1 MHWVVPFLLSCPVT
15 APLYVFFFF
24 FSSGPGPWGDLEK
37 AENIITATE
46 CVLRLVRRWFGQGGK
61 ASLVADGDILARI
74 IEKLRQRIEAREAT
88 FLFKKALLM
97 P

>member
-1 MHWVVPFLLSCPVT
+1 M
-15 APLYVFFFF
+15 
-24 FSSGPGPWGDLEK
+24 
-37 AENIITATE
+37 
-46 CVLRLVRRWFGQGGK
+46 
-61 ASLVADGDILARI
+61 VADGDILARI